1 MNRGAN
7 FHKATEVTSWKGSYA
22 AVDAAEQKVT
32 DGKVLV
38 GRYAEPGLTGTDGLS
53 FTATYTAEGGTAVNL
68 R

>member
-38 GRYAEPGLTGTDGLS
+38 GRYAEP
-53 FTATYTAEGGTAVNL
+53 A
-68 R
+68 